1 MPGFSFFGS
10 RKFHRLRDHEVN
22 AVSVLSRIFMPHPG
36 MSLRHRVSTPLA
48 PVKVAGRAVR
58 ISSQTNLPE
67 MDPEMKSGTT
77 LAAENLVAWIRPDS
91 ESRHWQLL
99 QPNPSGIAVAGSDE
113 KIDHIRRERIL
124 IMKLQTALITGA
136 SSGIGKA
143 LARKFANSGYDVVV
157 VARHEDM
164 LEDLAAELSLYRD
177 ISVTVIAKDLT
188 REEAPQEIY
197 DELKARNIL
206 VDVLVNDA
214 GIGQRGIFHE
224 TDLQRSIS
232 IIRLN
237 VEALTRLTSLFLK
250 DMVAR
255 NSGKILN
262 VGSAAGFEPGPLAA
276 VYHASKAYVISFSE
290 ALAEEIKDTN
300 VQITV
305 ICPGPTDTDFFRKA
319 GMTDL
324 QDLNKDFVMEPQE
337 VANIG
342 YEGLIK
348 GERLVIPVLR
358 NKFVTMSRSFVPAS
372 FYAGPGTK
380 AYGPLEYK

>member
-1 MPGFSFFGS
+1 
-10 RKFHRLRDHEVN
+10 
-22 AVSVLSRIFMPHPG
+22 
-36 MSLRHRVSTPLA
+36 
-48 PVKVAGRAVR
+48 
-58 ISSQTNLPE
+58 
-67 MDPEMKSGTT
+67 
-77 LAAENLVAWIRPDS
+77 
-91 ESRHWQLL
+91 
-99 QPNPSGIAVAGSDE
+99 
-113 KIDHIRRERIL
+113 
-124 IMKLQTALITGA
+124 MKLQTALITGA

-143 LARKFANSGYDVVV
+143 LARKFANSGYDIVA
-157 VARHEDM
+157 VARQEDM
-164 LEDLAAELSLYRD
+164 LEELAAELSRYRD

-188 REEAPQEIY
+188 QESAPQEIY
-197 DELKARNIL
+197 DELKARKIV

-224 TDLQRSIS
+224 TDLQKSIG

-290 ALAEEIKDTN
+290 ALAEEIKDTK

-324 QDLNKDFVMEPQE
+324 KNSNQDAVMEPQE

-348 GERLVIPVLR
+348 GERVVVPILN
-358 NKFVTMSRSFVPAS
+358 NKFVTLSHKFVPARLQARANGK
-372 FYAGPGTK
+372 FYEAAELK
-380 AYGPLEYK
+380 

>member
-1 MPGFSFFGS
+1 
-10 RKFHRLRDHEVN
+10 
-22 AVSVLSRIFMPHPG
+22 
-36 MSLRHRVSTPLA
+36 
-48 PVKVAGRAVR
+48 
-58 ISSQTNLPE
+58 
-67 MDPEMKSGTT
+67 
-77 LAAENLVAWIRPDS
+77 
-91 ESRHWQLL
+91 
-99 QPNPSGIAVAGSDE
+99 
-113 KIDHIRRERIL
+113 
-124 IMKLQTALITGA
+124 MKLQTALITGA

-143 LARKFANSGYDVVV
+143 LAKKFANSGYDVVV

-164 LEDLAAELSLYRD
+164 LEELAAELSLYRD

-197 DELKARNIL
+197 DELKARKIL

-214 GIGQRGIFHE
+214 GIGQRGVFHE
-224 TDLQRSIS
+224 TDLQKSIS

-290 ALAEEIKDTN
+290 ALAEEIKETD
-300 VQITV
+300 VQVTV

-324 QDLNKDFVMEPQE
+324 QALNKDSVMEPQE

-358 NKFVTMSRSFVPAS
+358 NKFVTMSRNFVPAS
-372 FYAGPGTK
+372 IYAMPGRTI
-380 AYGPLEYK
+380 

>member
-1 MPGFSFFGS
+1 MQKTCNPTGEF
-10 RKFHRLRDHEVN
+10 
-22 AVSVLSRIFMPHPG
+22 P
-36 MSLRHRVSTPLA
+36 
-48 PVKVAGRAVR
+48 
-58 ISSQTNLPE
+58 
-67 MDPEMKSGTT
+67 SGTSV
-77 LAAENLVAWIRPDS
+77 AACVK
-91 ESRHWQLL
+91 
-99 QPNPSGIAVAGSDE
+99 NPK
-113 KIDHIRRERIL
+113 KIPPREVF

-143 LARKFANSGYDVVV
+143 LARKFANTGYDIVA
-157 VARHEDM
+157 VARHGDM
-164 LEDLAAELSLYRD
+164 LEDLAAELSRFRD

-188 REEAPQEIY
+188 QESAPQEIY
-197 DELKARNIL
+197 DELKARNIV

-214 GIGQRGIFHE
+214 GIGQRGVFHE
-224 TDLQRSIS
+224 TDLNKSIS

-250 DMVAR
+250 DMVSR

-319 GMTDL
+319 GMPDL
-324 QDLNKDFVMEPQE
+324 TASDKDAVMEPQE

-348 GERLVIPVLR
+348 GERLVIPVLKNR
-358 NKFVTMSRSFVPAS
+358 FVTMARNFVPAPIHS
-372 FYAGPGTK
+372 
-380 AYGPLEYK
+380 